1 MHLHRPLAVTAT
13 ALSALLLGAIALSGC
28 TTIALSGCTTASSFP
43 SVAVGSAVSGQN
55 HPTVAVIGDSI
66 ESGMGLRLA
75 QAWPALVAVDRRW
88 KLENCSVSG
97 AGFVALGD
105 DYGTQVEQAIALR
118 ADMVLICAS
127 DNDLGRD
134 VSMVSAAMTAVVERL
149 GTALP
154 HARIL
159 GVNAL
164 TGQASDDDLAPVNE
178 ALRDAVTAVGG
189 HWLDLG
195 QPYRGRAGLVQDDG
209 EHPTLAGQQAIAAAV
224 LERLGD
230 QTYESLARK
239 GETMATTAMVTYA
252 YAQIDQARTE
262 LNAVSK

>member
-1 MHLHRPLAVTAT
+1 MHPHRLLAVTAT

-28 TTIALSGCTTASSFP
+28 TTVLNAHFGPLSGCTTASSVP
-43 SVAVGSAVSGQN
+43 GVAVGPAVSGED
-55 HPTVAVIGDSI
+55 HPTVAFIGESI
-66 ESGMGLRLA
+66 ESGDGLRPA
-75 QAWPALVAVDRRW
+75 EAWPALVAVDRRW

-97 AGFVALGD
+97 AGFVALGA

-134 VSMVSAAMTAVVERL
+134 VSMVSAAMTVAVERL
-149 GTALP
+149 RTELP

-164 TGQASDDDLAPVNE
+164 TGYASDADLAPLNE

-209 EHPTLAGQQAIAAAV
+209 EHPTRAGQQAIAAAV

-230 QTYESLARK
+230 RAR
-239 GETMATTAMVTYA
+239 GDHPLPGYPPRPNRPAPSRHSAFH
-252 YAQIDQARTE
+252 TE
-262 LNAVSK
+262 QN

>member
-1 MHLHRPLAVTAT
+1 VHPHRPLAVTAA

-28 TTIALSGCTTASSFP
+28 TTALSGCTSASSVP
-43 SVAVGSAVSGQN
+43 GVAAGH

-66 ESGMGLRLA
+66 ESGDGLRPA

-105 DYGTQVEQAIALR
+105 DFGTQVEQAIALR

-127 DNDLGRD
+127 DNDHGRD
-134 VSMVSAAMTAVVERL
+134 VSMVSAAMTAVVQRL
-149 GTALP
+149 RTALP

-164 TGQASDDDLAPVNE
+164 TGAVSDDDLAPLNE
-178 ALRDAVTAVGG
+178 ALRHAVTAVGG
-189 HWLDLG
+189 HWLDIG
-195 QPYRGRAGLVQDDG
+195 QPYRGHAGLVQDDG
-209 EHPTLAGQQAIAAAV
+209 AHPTRAGQQAIAAAV
-224 LERLGD
+224 LERLD
-230 QTYESLARK
+230 DRA
-239 GETMATTAMVTYA
+239 
-252 YAQIDQARTE
+252 
-262 LNAVSK
+262 